1 VIRSDG
7 YSERRRSFGYSRAEV
22 AFFVSLS
29 ITSGR
34 RDHTVRGE
42 PEYCALFDAI
52 ASSRKRDVER
62 ERERVRARRISN
74 KFWFLS
80 CQAQRG
86 FAQERPE
93 DSSTSNW
100 GAGEPPIDEKN
111 TERGVAPG
119 SQESQHLQQ
128 RQQQQSGSSISNNH
142 SNLSTDSEGQT
153 NTPNLSEEKTTR
165 DFINIQREARTHVSE
180 VPTYTN
186 KDSFLPLCSRPF

>member
-1 VIRSDG
+1 
-7 YSERRRSFGYSRAEV
+7 V

-42 PEYCALFDAI
+42 PEYSLFFMQLPVVEKEML
-52 ASSRKRDVER
+52 RERERER
-62 ERERVRARRISN
+62 ERERVWARRFSK

-100 GAGEPPIDEKN
+100 GVGEPPIDEKN
-111 TERGVAPG
+111 TERGVVPG
-119 SQESQHLQQ
+119 SQESQHVQ
-128 RQQQQSGSSISNNH
+128 QQQQSVSSSSNNH
-142 SNLSTDSEGQT
+142 QNLSTDSEGQT

-186 KDSFLPLCSRPF
+186 KDSFVPLCSLVLFEEQQPSSSSSS

>member
-1 VIRSDG
+1 M
-7 YSERRRSFGYSRAEV
+7 

-34 RDHTVRGE
+34 RNHTVRGE
-42 PEYCALFDAI
+42 PEYYALFDAI
-52 ASSRKRDVER
+52 ASSRKRGVER
-62 ERERVRARRISN
+62 ERERVWARRISK

-119 SQESQHLQQ
+119 SQESQHLQ
-128 RQQQQSGSSISNNH
+128 RQQQSGGSSSNNH
-142 SNLSTDSEGQT
+142 PHLSTDSEGQK

-165 DFINIQREARTHVSE
+165 DFINMQREARKHVSE
-180 VPTYTN
+180 VRTYTS
-186 KDSFLPLCSRPF
+186 KDSFFPLCSLVLSEEQQPSSSS